1 MLKKIQSIVTNTI
14 LGSLFTVWAVSFSLL
29 IFHLLT
35 EGVDPNVTFGYLG

>member
-1 MLKKIQSIVTNTI
+1 MLNKIQPIVINSL

-35 EGVDPNVTFGYLG
+35 EGIDPNVSFGYLG